1 MRSTCG
7 IDLAFFGDSDVAA
20 RLAGKDLDEALFCF
34 GSDLTAALRF
44 LGVGVRAGGVYSR
57 SSTSSR
63 IESSRFTSFF
73 ARFERRGVSSG
84 SPAASKSVTWEL
96 KALTREVSL
105 VGLRADAVRF
115 VADMPVIA
123 RFAIRRQA
131 VAGNVESR
139 KFVAD
144 RGRFRSSVVIRVA
157 DVVVRE

>member
-84 SPAASKSVTWEL
+84 SSAASKSVTWEL

-115 VADMPVIA
+115 VADMIA

>member
-1 MRSTCG
+1 MRSTCR

-63 IESSRFTSFF
+63 IESSRFTSFL

-84 SPAASKSVTWEL
+84 SSAASKSVTWEL

-115 VADMPVIA
+115 VADMIA

-131 VAGNVESR
+131 VAGNVELR